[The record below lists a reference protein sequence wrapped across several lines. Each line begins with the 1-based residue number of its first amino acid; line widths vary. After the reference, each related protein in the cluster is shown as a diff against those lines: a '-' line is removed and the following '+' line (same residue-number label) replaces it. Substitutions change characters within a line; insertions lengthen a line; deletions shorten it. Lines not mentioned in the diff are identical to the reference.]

1 MMMNKKMFLPI
12 EQLSFCSLNVTSIK
26 SLKQQGIA
34 TFAHLNELLERHP
47 NKMKEFN
54 INELGK
60 LRQECKQFL
69 KKNFGSGSG
78 YSRAPIVLPPMGMI
92 LDPKESD
99 IIMQRRQDTK
109 QERLELAQLAQS
121 LTSQLPD
128 EFLLNQYMQAVR
140 NQGSLG
146 SCTGFGSVNAREYLL
161 QMALSPGFAYMGAKM
176 LDGYPQ
182 LEGSW
187 QEFAFEF
194 MYRHGCVL
202 ESEYSY
208 DKCLN
213 KESLSPYLDMA
224 EPFKIASY
232 VDLMVE
238 PEYLPIV
245 LKAALSGFLMP
256 ELGPQPVSISVA
268 VYESFCDR
276 SAYTTGLIPVPMDS
290 EERQGGHAMC
300 VCGYTTIYDV
310 NYFLVI
316 NSWGEEFAKENPLG
330 LPGYALIPESYIAKP
345 GLVGELLL
353 PIDT

>member
-1 MMMNKKMFLPI
+1 MMMNKKMFLPL
-12 EQLSFCSLNVTSIK
+12 EQLLFSSLNEKSIK

-47 NKMKEFN
+47 DKMKKFN

-60 LRQECKQFL
+60 LRQECEQFL
-69 KKNFGSGSG
+69 KKNFGSESG

-92 LDPKESD
+92 LDPKDSD
-99 IIMQRRQDTK
+99 TIMQRRQDTK
-109 QERLELAQLAQS
+109 QERLELAQSIQS
-121 LTSQLPD
+121 LQSQLPD
-128 EFLLNQYMQAVR
+128 EYMLNHYMQAV
-140 NQGSLG
+140 
-146 SCTGFGSVNAREYLL
+146 TGFGAINAREYLI
-161 QMALSPGFAYMGAKM
+161 QMALSPGFAYRGAKTI
-176 LDGYPQ
+176 DGHPH

-187 QEFAFEF
+187 LESNFEF
-194 MYRHGCVL
+194 MYRYGSVP
-202 ESEYSY
+202 ETEYTY
-208 DKCLN
+208 EQCQN
-213 KESLSPYLDMA
+213 NEPIEPYMRMA
-224 EPFKIASY
+224 KKFKIGPYA
-232 VDLMVE
+232 DLMVE

-256 ELGPQPVSISVA
+256 ELDPQPVAISVA

-276 SAYTTGLIPVPMDS
+276 SAYTTGLIPVPM
-290 EERQGGHAMC
+290 EGEKRQGGHAMC

-316 NSWGEEFAKENPLG
+316 NSWGEEFANENPLG
-330 LPGYALIPESYIAKP
+330 LPGYALIPEAYIAKP